1 MIKRQRPG
9 ILAVR
14 AVNQYRR
21 RDVLTYL
28 ALRYY
33 LDNDAAKSD
42 QWAREVA
49 TDLVLTRSA
58 PAYFQALHFKDLSQ
72 RQSVDHRQ
80 MLLPGANEALAEAA
94 LLAECA
100 TYPQEFGN
108 PACVFSYPLN
118 SGDDR
123 SGIYEHYSKGLRNR
137 HDAIARA
144 CDETPDGVVQYIDL
158 KKFYPSIAISTAR
171 EVWRRAAESAR
182 LGSRWQ
188 SLGDKLLADH
198 LSTSADKPSILTGPM
213 FSHLIANLV
222 LRPLDDE
229 FASNSNVRYFRYVDD
244 ITLVGTREHV
254 TQVLREIR
262 DRVESLG
269 LAVHEDH
276 SPKSLRLS
284 SGEWLVGRGD
294 FHDSRRQISWMTFI
308 GDLKRYLLAN
318 PDSHD
323 QLRKTFTN
331 AGLRIP
337 VRDYSSAIFETSY
350 LERIGKWAERAWFR
364 RKVRSVSVDSLLKQ
378 ALWLR
383 GTYESEFNALMDGF
397 HKASAYERKRR
408 IPKLRYRAGRLSYL
422 ATDDSLAALADQANS
437 IRDIHLQSTVM
448 AAVANGRIDSL
459 LRLGTNAAQAAAQP
473 MRAGN
478 KAASFQTT
486 KLSDAESQALAVFR
500 LNGVDLAG
508 SVARIGSETDLV
520 SFAQHGAS
528 SALMQSSDPFMSEF
542 ACLHGI
548 SDQPRHAAIL
558 ESVFDEDEQLAI
570 DAVDQLGQSLSP

>member
-1 MIKRQRPG
+1 MNKRQRPG
-9 ILAVR
+9 VLAVR

-33 LDNDAAKSD
+33 LDNDAARTD

-80 MLLPGANEALAEAA
+80 MLLPGGNEALAEAA

-100 TYPQEFGN
+100 KYPQVFGN
-108 PACVFSYPLN
+108 PACVYSYPLN

-123 SGIYEHYSKGLRNR
+123 SGIYENYSKGLRRR
-137 HDAIARA
+137 HNAIAKA
-144 CDETPDGVVQYIDL
+144 CDEIPDGVVQYIDL
-158 KKFYPSIAISTAR
+158 KKFYPSISISTAQ
-171 EVWRRAAESAR
+171 EVWRRAAVSAR

-188 SLGDKLLADH
+188 ALGDKLLANH
-198 LSTSADKPSILTGPM
+198 GSITSDKPSILTGPM

-222 LRPLDDE
+222 LRKLDDE
-229 FASNSNVRYFRYVDD
+229 FASNPKVRYFRYVDD
-244 ITLVGTREHV
+244 ITLVGAKEDVTRE
-254 TQVLREIR
+254 LREIR
-262 DRVESLG
+262 ARADALG
-269 LAVHEDH
+269 LAVHDDH
-276 SPKSLRLS
+276 SPKSLKLS
-284 SGEWLVGRGD
+284 SGEWLVGRAD

-308 GDLKRYLLAN
+308 GDLKRFLLVN
-318 PDSHD
+318 PEAHD
-323 QLRKTFTN
+323 QLRRAFLN

-337 VRDYSSAIFETSY
+337 VRDYSSAIFESSY
-350 LERIGKWAERAWFR
+350 LERINKWAKRVWFR
-364 RKVRSVSVDSLLKQ
+364 KKVRTVSIDSLLKQ

-383 GTYESEFNALMDGF
+383 DIYEKEFVALMEGF
-397 HKASAYERKRR
+397 HKASAYECKRR

-422 ATDDSLAALADQANS
+422 ATDESLAALAVEASPIHDL
-437 IRDIHLQSTVM
+437 HLQSMVM
-448 AAVANGRIDSL
+448 SAVASGKIDSL

-478 KAASFQTT
+478 KAASFQTRE
-486 KLSDAESQALAVFR
+486 LSDAESQALAVFR
-500 LNGVDLAG
+500 LNGVDIVG
-508 SVARIGSETDLV
+508 TVAQFGGETELL
-520 SFAQHGAS
+520 SFAEHGAS
-528 SALMQSSDPFMSEF
+528 VALMKSSDPFMSEF

-548 SDQPRHAAIL
+548 SEHPRHAAIL
-558 ESVFDEDEQLAI
+558 ESVFDEDEQLAL

>member
-1 MIKRQRPG
+1 MTKRERPG
-9 ILAVR
+9 VLAVR

-33 LDNDAAKSD
+33 LDNDAARTD

-49 TDLVLTRSA
+49 TDLVLTRSK

-72 RQSVDHRQ
+72 REGIDHRQ

-100 TYPQEFGN
+100 NHPQAFGN

-137 HDAIARA
+137 HDAIAKA

-158 KKFYPSIAISTAR
+158 KKFYPSIAISTAQ
-171 EVWRRAAESAR
+171 EVWRGSADSAR
-182 LGSRWQ
+182 LGSRWHA
-188 SLGDKLLADH
+188 LGDKLLADH
-198 LSTSADKPSILTGPM
+198 GSASADKPSILTGPM

-229 FASNSNVRYFRYVDD
+229 FASNASVRYFRYVDD
-244 ITLVGTREHV
+244 ITLVGTGKHV
-254 TQVLREIR
+254 SQALREIR
-262 DRVESLG
+262 DRVDSLG
-269 LAVHEDH
+269 LAVHDDQ

-284 SGEWLVGRGD
+284 SGEWLIGRGD

-308 GDLKRYLLAN
+308 GDLKRFLLAN
-318 PDSHD
+318 PDAQD

-337 VRDYSSAIFETSY
+337 VRDYSSAIFESSY
-350 LERIGKWAERAWFR
+350 LERIGKWAKCVWFR
-364 RKVRSVSVDSLLKQ
+364 KKARSVSVDSLLNQ

-383 GTYESEFNALMDGF
+383 GAYEGEFITLMNGF
-397 HKASAYERKRR
+397 QKASAYDRKRC

-422 ATDDSLAALADQANS
+422 ATDDSLVALAEQADS
-437 IRDIHLQSTVM
+437 IRDLHLQSTVM
-448 AAVANGRIDSL
+448 AAVASGRIDPL

-478 KAASFQTT
+478 KAASFQTRD
-486 KLSDAESQALAVFR
+486 LSDAESQALAVFR
-500 LNGVDLAG
+500 LNGVD
-508 SVARIGSETDLV
+508 IGDKAEKFVEETELL

-528 SALMQSSDPFMSEF
+528 SALMKSSDPFISEF

-548 SDQPRHAAIL
+548 SERPRHTAIL
-558 ESVFDEDEQLAI
+558 ESVFDEDEQLAM
-570 DAVDQLGQSLSP
+570 DAVDQLGQSLSL

>member
-9 ILAVR
+9 VLAVR

-33 LDNDAAKSD
+33 LDNDAARSD

-72 RQSVDHRQ
+72 RQGVDHRK

-100 TYPQEFGN
+100 KHPQAFGN

-118 SGDDR
+118 AGDDR
-123 SGIYEHYSKGLRNR
+123 SGIYENYSKGLRHR
-137 HDAIARA
+137 HDAIAKA
-144 CDETPDGVVQYIDL
+144 CDEAPDGVVQYIDL
-158 KKFYPSIAISTAR
+158 TKFYPSITISTAQK
-171 EVWRRAAESAR
+171 EWRRAAEGAR

-188 SLGDKLLADH
+188 ALGDKLLADH
-198 LSTSADKPSILTGPM
+198 GSTSADKPSILTGPM

-229 FASNSNVRYFRYVDD
+229 FASNANVRYFRYVDD
-244 ITLVGTREHV
+244 ITLVGARDHV
-254 TQVLREIR
+254 TQAFREIR

-269 LAVHEDH
+269 LAVHDEH

-284 SGEWLVGRGD
+284 CGEWLVGRGD

-318 PDSHD
+318 PDVHG
-323 QLRKTFTN
+323 QLRESFTN

-337 VRDYSSAIFETSY
+337 VRDYSSAIFEGSY
-350 LERIGKWAERAWFR
+350 LERIGKWAKRAWFR
-364 RKVRSVSVDSLLKQ
+364 KKVRAVSVDSLLKQ

-383 GTYESEFNALMDGF
+383 GSYEREFNALMDGF
-397 HKASAYERKRR
+397 HKESAYERKRR

-422 ATDDSLAALADQANS
+422 ATEDSLAALADQANS
-437 IRDIHLQSTVM
+437 IRDLHLQSTVM
-448 AAVANGRIDSL
+448 AAVASGEIDPL

-478 KAASFQTT
+478 RAVSFQTRE
-486 KLSDAESQALAVFR
+486 LSDAESQALAVFS
-500 LNGVDLAG
+500 LNGVDSA
-508 SVARIGSETDLV
+508 STVAQISGGTDLL
-520 SFAQHGAS
+520 SFAQYGAS
-528 SALMQSSDPFMSEF
+528 STLMKSSDPFMSEL

-558 ESVFDEDEQLAI
+558 ESVFDEDEQLAM

>member
-9 ILAVR
+9 VLAVR

-33 LDNDAAKSD
+33 LDNDAARSV

-72 RQSVDHRQ
+72 RQGVDHRQ
-80 MLLPGANEALAEAA
+80 MLLPAANEALAEAA

-100 TYPQEFGN
+100 KHPQAFGN

-144 CDETPDGVVQYIDL
+144 CDEMPDGVVQYIDL
-158 KKFYPSIAISTAR
+158 KKFYPSIAISTAH
-171 EVWRRAAESAR
+171 EVWRRSATGAR

-198 LSTSADKPSILTGPM
+198 GSTSAEKPSILTGPM

-229 FASNSNVRYFRYVDD
+229 FASNANVRYFRYVDD
-244 ITLVGTREHV
+244 ITLVGTRDHV
-254 TQVLREIR
+254 TQALREIR
-262 DRVESLG
+262 DRVQSLG
-269 LAVHEDH
+269 LAVHDDH

-318 PDSHD
+318 PDVHG
-323 QLRKTFTN
+323 QLRESFTN

-337 VRDYSSAIFETSY
+337 VRDYSSAIFEGSY

-364 RKVRSVSVDSLLKQ
+364 KKVRAISVDSLLKQ

-383 GTYESEFNALMDGF
+383 GTYEREFNALMDGF
-397 HKASAYERKRR
+397 HKESAYERKRR

-422 ATDDSLAALADQANS
+422 ATEDSLATLAEQANS
-437 IRDIHLQSTVM
+437 IRDLHLQSIVM
-448 AAVANGRIDSL
+448 EAVANGKIDSL

-478 KAASFQTT
+478 KAASFQTRE
-486 KLSDAESQALAVFR
+486 LSDAESQGLAVFR
-500 LNGVDLAG
+500 LNGVDLA
-508 SVARIGSETDLV
+508 STVAQISGETDLL
-520 SFAQHGAS
+520 SFAQYGAS
-528 SALMQSSDPFMSEF
+528 STLMKSSDHFMSEL

-558 ESVFDEDEQLAI
+558 ESVFDEDEQLAM

>member
-1 MIKRQRPG
+1 MTKRQRPG
-9 ILAVR
+9 VLAVR

-33 LDNDAAKSD
+33 LDNDAARTD

-49 TDLVLTRSA
+49 TDLVLTRSE

-72 RQSVDHRQ
+72 RQDVDHRQ

-100 TYPQEFGN
+100 KHPQTFGN

-118 SGDDR
+118 AGNDR
-123 SGIYEHYSKGLRNR
+123 SGIFEHYSKGLRNR
-137 HDAIARA
+137 HEAIARA

-158 KKFYPSIAISTAR
+158 KKFYPSISISAAL
-171 EVWRRAAESAR
+171 EVWGRAADGAR
-182 LGSRWQ
+182 LAARWRG
-188 SLGDKLLADH
+188 LGDKLLADH
-198 LSTSADKPSILTGPM
+198 GSISADKPGILTGPM

-222 LRPLDDE
+222 LRALDDE
-229 FASNSNVRYFRYVDD
+229 FASNANVRYFRYVDD

-254 TQVLREIR
+254 AQMLREIR
-262 DRVESLG
+262 ARVDALG

-284 SGEWLVGRGD
+284 SGEWLVGRAD
-294 FHDSRRQISWMTFI
+294 FRDSRRPISWMTFI
-308 GDLKRYLLAN
+308 GDLKRFLLVN
-318 PDSHD
+318 PDARD
-323 QLRKTFTN
+323 QLRETFAN

-337 VRDYSSAIFETSY
+337 VRDYSSAIFERSY
-350 LERIGKWAERAWFR
+350 LERFGKWAERAWFR
-364 RKVRSVSVDSLLKQ
+364 KKVHAVSVDSLVRQ

-383 GTYESEFNALMDGF
+383 SSYENDFVALMDGF
-397 HKASAYERKRR
+397 DRASSYERKRR

-422 ATDDSLAALADQANS
+422 ATEDSLAALAKQASS
-437 IRDIHLQSTVM
+437 IHELHLQSMVM
-448 AAVANGRIDSL
+448 TAVASGNIDPL

-478 KAASFQTT
+478 KAASIQSRD
-486 KLSDAESQALAVFR
+486 LSIAESQALAVFR
-500 LNGVDLAG
+500 LNGVDIAG
-508 SVARIGSETDLV
+508 SAAQFGDETELM
-520 SFAQHGAS
+520 SFAEHGAS
-528 SALMQSSDPFMSEF
+528 LALMKSSDPFMSEF

-558 ESVFDEDEQLAI
+558 ESVFDEDEQLAM

>member
-1 MIKRQRPG
+1 MNKRQRPG
-9 ILAVR
+9 VLAVR

-33 LDNDAAKSD
+33 LDNDAARSD

-58 PAYFQALHFKDLSQ
+58 PVYFEALHFKDLSQ
-72 RQSVDHRQ
+72 RQGVDHRQ

-100 TYPQEFGN
+100 KHPQAFGN

-123 SGIYEHYSKGLRNR
+123 SGIYEHYSMGLRNR
-137 HDAIARA
+137 HDAIAKA

-158 KKFYPSIAISTAR
+158 KKFYPSIAISTAQ
-171 EVWRRAAESAR
+171 EVWRRSADSAR
-182 LGSRWQ
+182 LGSRWH

-198 LSTSADKPSILTGPM
+198 GSTSADKRSILTGPM

-222 LRPLDDE
+222 LRALDDE
-229 FASNSNVRYFRYVDD
+229 FASNANVRYFRYVDD
-244 ITLVGTREHV
+244 ITLVGTSEHV
-254 TQVLREIR
+254 TNALREIR
-262 DRVESLG
+262 DRVDRLG
-269 LAVHEDH
+269 LAVHDDH

-318 PDSHD
+318 PDAHD

-337 VRDYSSAIFETSY
+337 VRDYSSAIFESGY

-364 RKVRSVSVDSLLKQ
+364 KQVRSVSVDSLLKQ

-383 GTYESEFNALMDGF
+383 GAYEREFIELIDGF
-397 HKASAYERKRR
+397 HKTSAYECKRR

-422 ATDDSLAALADQANS
+422 ATEDSLAALAEQANS
-437 IRDIHLQSTVM
+437 IRDLHLQSMVM
-448 AAVANGRIDSL
+448 AAVASGRIDPL

-478 KAASFQTT
+478 KPASFQSRE
-486 KLSDAESQALAVFR
+486 LSDAESQALAVFR
-500 LNGVDLAG
+500 LNGVGMAATAALFG
-508 SVARIGSETDLV
+508 GETELL
-520 SFAQHGAS
+520 SFAEHGAN
-528 SALMQSSDPFMSEF
+528 SALMKSSDPFMSEF
-542 ACLHGI
+542 ACLHGL
-548 SDQPRHAAIL
+548 SDHPRHAAIL
-558 ESVFDEDEQLAI
+558 ESVFDEDELLAM